1 MMIEEE
7 VSLLDD
13 INDELFKVQQ
23 KIINYWKNK
32 YKEKCKECEDLE
44 CDKEELEYHIEVL
57 EEKIKKIED
66 DRDENYRPIPI
77 AEQLD
82 ISDRD
87 FL

>member
-1 MMIEEE
+1 MEELE
-7 VSLLDD
+7 EIIMAVEELDD
-13 INDELFKVQQ
+13 DLL
-23 KIINYWKNK
+23 KIYRRVINYWRNK
-32 YKEKCKECEDLE
+32 CQNLE
-44 CDKEELEYHIEVL
+44 SDKEELEYHIEVL

-82 ISDRD
+82 ISERD

>member
-1 MMIEEE
+1 MEELE
-7 VSLLDD
+7 EIIMAVEELDD
-13 INDELFKVQQ
+13 DLL
-23 KIINYWKNK
+23 KIYRRVINYWKNK
-32 YKEKCKECEDLE
+32 CQNLE
-44 CDKEELEYHIEVL
+44 SDKEELEYHIEVL

-82 ISDRD
+82 ISERD

>member
-1 MMIEEE
+1 MEELE
-7 VSLLDD
+7 EIIMAVEELDD
-13 INDELFKVQQ
+13 DLL
-23 KIINYWKNK
+23 KIYRRVINYWRNK
-32 YKEKCKECEDLE
+32 CQNLVS
-44 CDKEELEYHIEVL
+44 DKEELEYHIEVL